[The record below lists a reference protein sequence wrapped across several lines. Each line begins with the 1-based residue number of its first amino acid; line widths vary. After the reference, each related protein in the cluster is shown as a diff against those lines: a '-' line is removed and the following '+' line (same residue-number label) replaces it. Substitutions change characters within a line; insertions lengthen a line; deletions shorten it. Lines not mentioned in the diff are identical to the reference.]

1 MENRWQVMIVW
12 QVDRMRI
19 STWKSLV
26 KHHKYVSKKTKKW
39 SYRHHYESNHPRISS
54 EVHIPLGE
62 EKLGESLV
70 ITTYWGLHTGEREW
84 HLGQGVAIEWRKKR
98 YSTQVDPGL
107 ADQLIHLYY
116 FDCFS
121 ESAIRKALLGYRVS
135 PSCEYQ
141 AGHRKVGSLQYLAL
155 TTLIT
160 PKKIRPPLPSVT
172 KLTEDRWNKPQKTK
186 GHRESHTMS
195 GH

>member
-19 STWKSLV
+19 KIWHSLV
-26 KHHKYVSKKTKKW
+26 KHHMYISKRAKGW
-39 SYRHHYESNHPRISS
+39 SYRHHYESTHPRISS
-54 EVHIPLGE
+54 EVHIPLGDAT
-62 EKLGESLV
+62 LV
-70 ITTYWGLHTGEREW
+70 VTTYWGLSTGERDW
-84 HLGQGVAIEWRKKR
+84 HLGHGVSMEWRKGR
-98 YSTQVDPGL
+98 YNTQIDPDL

-121 ESAIRKALLGYRVS
+121 ESD
-135 PSCEYQ
+135 Q
-141 AGHRKVGSLQYLAL
+141 AGHNKVGSLQYLAL
-155 TTLIT
+155 TALIK
-160 PKKIRPPLPSVT
+160 PKKIKPPLPSVK

-186 GHRESHTMS
+186 GHRECHTMN

>member
-26 KHHKYVSKKTKKW
+26 KHHVHISKKAKGWCYK
-39 SYRHHYESNHPRISS
+39 HHYESNNPRISS
-54 EVHIPLGE
+54 EVYIPLGDAR
-62 EKLGESLV
+62 LV
-70 ITTYWGLHTGEREW
+70 VTTYWGLHTGEREW
-84 HLGQGVAIEWRKKR
+84 HLGQGVSIEWRKER
-98 YSTQVDPGL
+98 YSTQVDPNL

-121 ESAIRKALLGYRVS
+121 ESAIRNAILGRIVS

-141 AGHRKVGSLQYLAL
+141 AGHSKVGSLQYLAL
-155 TTLIT
+155 IALIK
-160 PKKIRPPLPSVT
+160 PRKRKPPLPSVR
-172 KLTEDRWNKPQKTK
+172 KLTEDRWNEPQKTK
-186 GHRESHTMS
+186 GHRESHSMN

>member
-19 STWKSLV
+19 RTWNSLV
-26 KHHKYVSKKTKKW
+26 KHHMYVSKKAKGWVYK
-39 SYRHHYESNHPRISS
+39 HHYESIHPRISS
-54 EVHIPLGE
+54 EVHIPLGDA
-62 EKLGESLV
+62 KLV

-84 HLGQGVAIEWRKKR
+84 HLGQGVSIEWRTKG
-98 YSTQVDPGL
+98 YNTQVDPDL
-107 ADQLIHLYY
+107 ADKLIHLHY

-121 ESAIRKALLGYRVS
+121 DSAIRHAILGRLVRHK
-135 PSCEYQ
+135 CEYPT
-141 AGHRKVGSLQYLAL
+141 GHNKVGSLQYLAL
-155 TTLIT
+155 TALIT
-160 PKKIRPPLPSVT
+160 PKKIKPPLPSVR

-186 GHRESHTMS
+186 DHRESHTMN

>member
-19 STWKSLV
+19 NTWKSLV
-26 KHHKYVSKKTKKW
+26 KYHMYVSKKARRW
-39 SYRHHYESNHPRISS
+39 YYRHHYESRHPRTSS
-54 EVHIPLGE
+54 EVHIPLGDAN
-62 EKLGESLV
+62 LV
-70 ITTYWGLHTGEREW
+70 VRTYWGLHTGERDW
-84 HLGQGVAIEWRKKR
+84 HLGQGVSIEWRKKR

-121 ESAIRKALLGYRVS
+121 ESAIRQAIVGRIVS
-135 PSCEYQ
+135 PKCEYQ
-141 AGHRKVGSLQYLAL
+141 AGHSKVGSLQYLAL
-155 TTLIT
+155 SALIT
-160 PKKIRPPLPSVT
+160 PRKTKPPLPSVA
-172 KLTEDRWNKPQKTK
+172 KLTEDRWNKSQKIK
-186 GHRESHTMS
+186 DHRGSHTMS

>member
-26 KHHKYVSKKTKKW
+26 KHHMYVSKKAQGW
-39 SYRHHYESNHPRISS
+39 FYRHHYDCTHPRVSS
-54 EVHIPLGE
+54 EVHIPLGDAR
-62 EKLGESLV
+62 LV
-70 ITTYWGLHTGEREW
+70 IKTYWGLHTGERDW
-84 HLGQGVAIEWRKKR
+84 HLGQGVSIEWRKGR

-107 ADQLIHLYY
+107 ADQLIHMHY

-121 ESAIRKALLGYRVS
+121 DSAIRKAILGQVVR
-135 PSCEYQ
+135 PRCEYS
-141 AGHRKVGSLQYLAL
+141 AGHNQVGSLQYLAL
-155 TTLIT
+155 KALVT
-160 PKKIRPPLPSVT
+160 PTRERPPLPSVQ

-186 GHRESHTMS
+186 DHRGSHTMN
-195 GH
+195 GC

>member
-19 STWKSLV
+19 RTWHSLV
-26 KHHKYVSKKTKKW
+26 KHHIYVSKKAQRW
-39 SYRHHYESNHPRISS
+39 LYRHHYDCLHPKISS

-62 EKLGESLV
+62 ARLV
-70 ITTYWGLHTGEREW
+70 VKTYWGLHTGDRDW
-84 HLGQGVAIEWRKKR
+84 HLGQGVSIEWRKRR

-107 ADQLIHLYY
+107 ADQLIHIYY
-116 FDCFS
+116 FDCFA
-121 ESAIRKALLGYRVS
+121 ESAIRKAILGHRVT
-135 PSCEYQ
+135 PRCNYQ
-141 AGHRKVGSLQYLAL
+141 AGHNKVGSLQYLAL
-155 TTLIT
+155 TALIT
-160 PKKIRPPLPSVT
+160 PKKIKPPLPSVQ
-172 KLTEDRWNKPQKTK
+172 KLTEDRWNEPQRTK

>member
-19 STWKSLV
+19 RTWKSLV
-26 KHHKYVSKKTKKW
+26 KHHMYISKKAKGW
-39 SYRHHYESNHPRISS
+39 FYRHHYESPHPKISS
-54 EVHIPLGE
+54 EVHIPLGDAR
-62 EKLGESLV
+62 LV
-70 ITTYWGLHTGEREW
+70 IITYWGLHTGERDW
-84 HLGQGVAIEWRKKR
+84 HLGQGVSIEWRKRR
-98 YSTQVDPGL
+98 YSTQVDPNL

-121 ESAIRKALLGYRVS
+121 ESAIRQAILGHRVS
-135 PSCEYQ
+135 PRCEYR
-141 AGHRKVGSLQYLAL
+141 AGHNKVGSLQYLAL
-155 TTLIT
+155 TALIT
-160 PKKIRPPLPSVT
+160 PKKIKPPLPSVT

-186 GHRESHTMS
+186 GHRESHTMN